1 MNITVHHLENSR
13 SQRVLW
19 LLEELA
25 LPYQVIRYNRDPIT
39 GQAPPAVSGIH
50 PLGKLPLV
58 QDGNLT
64 LAESGLIFEHILD
77 GADAKIGRPAE
88 PESARRY
95 QHFMHYAEGSLMPPL
110 FALLVLG
117 RMGEAG
123 RMAAADVR
131 RSFEDHLA
139 WMDSELSSRRWFAGE
154 SFTAVDIMMSFP
166 LEAARQRGGLDDRYA
181 NLNAFLH
188 RIHSR
193 PAYRAAIERG
203 GPYAFA

>member
-88 PESARRY
+88 PR
-95 QHFMHYAEGSLMPPL
+95 
-110 FALLVLG
+110 AL
-117 RMGEAG
+117 
-123 RMAAADVR
+123 ADINT
-131 RSFEDHLA
+131 SC
-139 WMDSELSSRRWFAGE
+139 
-154 SFTAVDIMMSFP
+154 TTP
-166 LEAARQRGGLDDRYA
+166 
-181 NLNAFLH
+181 
-188 RIHSR
+188 
-193 PAYRAAIERG
+193 RAL
-203 GPYAFA
+203 